1 MNIFRL
7 SLSIT
12 ICSFFAF
19 ANAFAAYDD
28 NGTDYSAKTGS
39 TFVKDPAAEGLKMVN
54 AFVCIINNTGGKSRP
69 NNSNNST
76 GWRAL
81 VDEIKCGLSEP
92 EDGATN
98 AKMIADTTMTS
109 SRATD
114 SSMQNHNSWFISGRG
129 SAEESVY
136 VATVGVNESTA
147 SAYGMLM
154 DFKYYRSDG
163 NSTHMSTNLVDTA
176 ILGYTAN

>member
-1 MNIFRL
+1 
-7 SLSIT
+7 
-12 ICSFFAF
+12 
-19 ANAFAAYDD
+19 
-28 NGTDYSAKTGS
+28 
-39 TFVKDPAAEGLKMVN
+39 MVN
-54 AFVCIINNTGGKSRP
+54 AFVCIVNNTGGKSRP
-69 NNSNNST
+69 NNSN

-114 SSMQNHNSWFISGRG
+114 SSMQNLNSWFISGRG

-176 ILGYTAN
+176 TDSHGYATISVAEMGISSGNSTLDENIDTVIREDPL